1 MYTLLTEFCSKEI
14 ILYFSPNVNSKIL
27 IFSRENFQDSGFP
40 FKSAPTA
47 PPRGVFLVKMNIL
60 PGRKYQNIYIEK
72 PEKYAIMSAE

>member
-1 MYTLLTEFCSKEI
+1 VGGFQNVAFPPKEA
-14 ILYFSPNVNSKIL
+14 LS
-27 IFSRENFQDSGFP
+27 
-40 FKSAPTA
+40 A